1 MRSDLAKIPEV
12 KEVQTDLE
20 TQTCQVV
27 LKNKDYDIKSKLDEL
42 AKENDH
48 LAGWSIQGG

>member
-12 KEVQTDLE
+12 KEVQTDLPS
-20 TQTCQVV
+20 QTCQVV
-27 LKNKDYDIKSKLDEL
+27 LKDKEFDLKSKLDEL

-48 LAGWSIQGG
+48 LAGWSIAGG